1 MRWVWILLAFSAIAQ
16 TTQTTP
22 TPKPAEATPTPPP
35 APVPPPAAKP
45 PPHAATA
52 PVPGDL
58 MRASID
64 KQRAAIRKQAQSL
77 GAWIPP
83 WSADMQVEEAL
94 TPPCEP
100 IADEVVAPLIDGAAK
115 AQDVE
120 AHLLRAVIEQES
132 AFRPCAIS
140 VKGAQGLMQL
150 MPDTAEQ
157 LAVKDVF
164 DPKENIEA
172 GAKYLKQLLDKYK
185 GDLKLALGAYNSG
198 PTTVDQAGGIPDIPE
213 TRDYVDSILK
223 KLAK

>member
-1 MRWVWILLAFSAIAQ
+1 
-16 TTQTTP
+16 
-22 TPKPAEATPTPPP
+22 
-35 APVPPPAAKP
+35 
-45 PPHAATA
+45 
-52 PVPGDL
+52 
-58 MRASID
+58 MRAAID
-64 KQRAAIRKQAQSL
+64 KQRAAIRKQALSL

-83 WSADMQVEEAL
+83 WSAEMQVEEAQ
-94 TPPCEP
+94 TPPCEV
-100 IADEVVAPLIDGAAK
+100 ISDDAVGPLIDGAAK

-120 AHLLRAVIEQES
+120 PKLLHAVIEQES
-132 AFRPCAIS
+132 SFHPCAIS

-157 LAVKDVF
+157 LAVHNVF

-185 GDLKLALGAYNSG
+185 GDLKLALGAYNAG

-223 KLAK
+223 KLGK

>member
-1 MRWVWILLAFSAIAQ
+1 MTWVWILLASSAIAQ
-16 TTQTTP
+16 TSQTLQP
-22 TPKPAEATPTPPP
+22 PQVPPPP
-35 APVPPPAAKP
+35 AK
-45 PPHAATA
+45 PPHAAA
-52 PVPGDL
+52 PAPGDL

-64 KQRAAIRKQAQSL
+64 KQRAAARKQAQSL

-83 WSADMQVEEAL
+83 WSVEMQVEEA
-94 TPPCEP
+94 PCEP
-100 IADEVVAPLIDGAAK
+100 IAEAAVEPFIDDAAK
-115 AQDVE
+115 AQDVQ
-120 AHLLRAVIEQES
+120 AKLLHAVIEQES

-150 MPDTAEQ
+150 MPDTAQQ
-157 LAVKDVF
+157 LAVHDVF

-185 GDLKLALGAYNSG
+185 GDLKLALGAYNAG
-198 PTTVDQAGGIPDIPE
+198 PTTVDEAGGIPDIPE

>member
-1 MRWVWILLAFSAIAQ
+1 MRWVWILLASSAIAQ
-16 TTQTTP
+16 TTQTP
-22 TPKPAEATPTPPP
+22 EPAPIPPP
-35 APVPPPAAKP
+35 TAKP
-45 PPHAATA
+45 PPHAAA
-52 PVPGDL
+52 PAPGDL

-64 KQRAAIRKQAQSL
+64 KQRAAARKQAQNL

-83 WSADMQVEEAL
+83 WPAEMQVEEAQA
-94 TPPCEP
+94 PPCEP
-100 IADEVVAPLIDGAAK
+100 IADEAVAPLIDDAAK

-120 AHLLRAVIEQES
+120 AKLLRAVIEQES

-157 LAVKDVF
+157 LAVHDVF

-185 GDLKLALGAYNSG
+185 GDLKLALGAYNAG
-198 PTTVDQAGGIPDIPE
+198 PTTIDQAGGIPDIPE

>member
-1 MRWVWILLAFSAIAQ
+1 
-16 TTQTTP
+16 
-22 TPKPAEATPTPPP
+22 
-35 APVPPPAAKP
+35 
-45 PPHAATA
+45 
-52 PVPGDL
+52 

-64 KQRAAIRKQAQSL
+64 KQRAAARKQAQNL

-83 WSADMQVEEAL
+83 WSPEMQVEEAQV
-94 TPPCEP
+94 PPCEP
-100 IADEVVAPLIDGAAK
+100 IADDAVAPLIDGAAK

-120 AHLLRAVIEQES
+120 PKLLHAVIEQES

-157 LAVKDVF
+157 LAVHDVF

-185 GDLKLALGAYNSG
+185 GDLKLALGAYNAG

>member
-1 MRWVWILLAFSAIAQ
+1 MTWVWILLASSAIAQ
-16 TTQTTP
+16 
-22 TPKPAEATPTPPP
+22 PAPPP
-35 APVPPPAAKP
+35 AKP
-45 PPHAATA
+45 PPRAAA
-52 PVPGDL
+52 PAPGDL
-58 MRASID
+58 MRAAID
-64 KQRAAIRKQAQSL
+64 KQRAAARKQAQSV

-83 WSADMQVEEAL
+83 WSADMQVEEAQ

-100 IADEVVAPLIDGAAK
+100 IAEAAVEPLIDDAAK
-115 AQDVE
+115 AQDVQ
-120 AHLLRAVIEQES
+120 AKLLHAVIEQES

-140 VKGAQGLMQL
+140 PKGAQGLMQL

-157 LAVKDVF
+157 LAVHDVF

-185 GDLKLALGAYNSG
+185 GDLKLALGAYNAG
-198 PTTVDQAGGIPDIPE
+198 PTTVDQSGGIPDIAE

>member
-1 MRWVWILLAFSAIAQ
+1 
-16 TTQTTP
+16 
-22 TPKPAEATPTPPP
+22 
-35 APVPPPAAKP
+35 
-45 PPHAATA
+45 
-52 PVPGDL
+52 
-58 MRASID
+58 MRAAID
-64 KQRAAIRKQAQSL
+64 KQRAAARKQALSV

-83 WSADMQVEEAL
+83 WSAEMQVEEAL
-94 TPPCEP
+94 CDP
-100 IADEVVAPLIDGAAK
+100 IADETVAPLIDGAAK

-120 AHLLRAVIEQES
+120 PKLLRAVIEQES

-157 LAVKDVF
+157 LAVHDVF

-185 GDLKLALGAYNSG
+185 GDLKLALGAYNAG
-198 PTTVDQAGGIPDIPE
+198 PTTVDEAGGIPDIPE